1 MSTLPFPEMTNEEF
15 HNRLDEL
22 QEYYDTHDEI
32 DKGVFLKNKRYWYV
46 WYGNIQYGYVDY
58 EAVAAMKDGSC
69 KNRITFLDTSIHF
82 KCFNTIRTVPI
93 GAIAD
98 TKRGI
103 LKIYARSLQYNGSA
117 KRLKKLEQ
125 TYPELII

>member
-1 MSTLPFPEMTNEEF
+1 MILPFPEMTTDEF
-15 HNRLDEL
+15 NNRLDEL
-22 QEYYDTHDEI
+22 QEYYDTHDDI
-32 DKGVFLKNKRYWYV
+32 SAGVFLKNKKYWYV

-58 EAVAAMKDGSC
+58 DAVAAMRDGSC
-69 KNRITFLDTSIHF
+69 KNRITFLDSSIHF
-82 KCFNTIRTVPI
+82 KCFSSIRTVPN

-103 LKIYARSLQYNGSA
+103 LKIYARLLQDSKNI
-117 KRLKKLEQ
+117 KKLKKLEK